1 MAPRSAVI
9 TNKERTFPAAQRLIS
24 ATDAKGIIRY
34 CNDEFV
40 AISGYSREQLLGS
53 PHNLVRHPDMPK
65 EVFAHMWRYLKS
77 GRAWMG
83 IVRNRCS
90 NGDFYWVCAYVTPIL
105 ENGQVVG
112 YESVRV
118 KPDAEQVR
126 RASALYAE
134 VAIRGFQRRP
144 SGETLALAL
153 PFLAAVPAALA
164 GVLLSPAVGLA
175 VALATLPLLYFAQ
188 RNRQHR
194 LLDRLQ
200 GDMNGA
206 FDSELIARCF
216 NDLRG
221 RPARMQMAL
230 VSEQARLRTLLS
242 RLDDHADQ
250 AAALAQRSGV
260 LIRDTE
266 GSLQA
271 QRGEAA
277 QVATAMQEMA
287 RSISEVSGM
296 VQSSAGEVCRVDSL
310 AAQGAETADSARE
323 QIDRLACQVAEISDT
338 VESLA
343 QETRSIEQAA
353 GMIRAISE
361 QTNLLALNAAIE
373 AARAGEHGRGFAVV
387 AGEVR
392 ELSQRTREAT
402 EVIQAILQTLHDGAD
417 GAVRIARVG
426 REQAS
431 AGLAQVI
438 ASQEALQGIRQAV
451 GEIRD
456 LGLQMAAATEE
467 QAQVVDEMTD
477 RVTAIAQAAEHN
489 AELAV
494 ESAKVGR
501 ELTVTS
507 AAMHALVERFNR

>member
-1 MAPRSAVI
+1 MARNAYVS
-9 TNKERTFPAAQRLIS
+9 NKERTFPAEQRLIS

-40 AISGYSREQLLGS
+40 QVSGYSRDQLLGS

-65 EVFAHMWRYLKS
+65 EVFAHMWRYLKA

-83 IVRNRCS
+83 IVKNRCS
-90 NGDFYWVCAYVTPIL
+90 NGDFYWVCAYVTPIF

-118 KPDAEQVR
+118 KPEAEQVR

-134 VAIRGFQRRP
+134 VTSLGFKRRP
-144 SGETLALAL
+144 TGAALALAT
-153 PFLAAVPAALA
+153 PFLAGLPALLA
-164 GVLLSPAVGLA
+164 ALLSPFAGLA

-188 RNRQHR
+188 RSGQHR
-194 LLDRLQ
+194 VLDRLQ
-200 GDMNGA
+200 EDMNGA
-206 FDSELIARCF
+206 FDSELVARCF
-216 NDLRG
+216 SDLRG

-230 VSEQARLRTLLS
+230 ISEQARLRTLLS

-250 AAALAQRSGV
+250 AAALAERSGV
-260 LIRDTE
+260 LIRDTA

-271 QRGEAA
+271 QRCEAA

-296 VQSSAGEVCRVDSL
+296 VQRSANEACRVDTL
-310 AAQGAETADSARE
+310 AMRGADEADSARE
-323 QIDRLACQVAEISDT
+323 QIDRLARQVTEISDT
-338 VESLA
+338 VEGLA
-343 QETRSIEQAA
+343 RETRSIEQAA
-353 GMIRAISE
+353 GMIRSISE

-402 EVIQAILQTLHDGAD
+402 EVIQSILQTLHEGAD

-426 REQAS
+426 RDQAS
-431 AGLAQVI
+431 AGLAQVV
-438 ASQEALQGIRQAV
+438 ASQQALQGIRQAV

-456 LGLQMAAATEE
+456 MGLQMAAATEE
-467 QAQVVDEMTD
+467 QAQVVDEMAD
-477 RVTAIAQAAEHN
+477 QITAIAQAAEHN

-494 ESAKVGR
+494 ASATVGR
-501 ELTVTS
+501 ELTETS
-507 AAMHALVERFNR
+507 RAMHALVERFNR